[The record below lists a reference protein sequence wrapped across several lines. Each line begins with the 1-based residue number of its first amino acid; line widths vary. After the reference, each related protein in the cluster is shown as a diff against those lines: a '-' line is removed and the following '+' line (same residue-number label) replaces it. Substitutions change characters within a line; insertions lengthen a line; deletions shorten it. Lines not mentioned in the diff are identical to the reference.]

1 MTDIKEF
8 INWMRENEKSENTIY
23 MYSHQVERYFQKY
36 ESITKADLIGFK
48 QELLMSHSPKTV
60 NLYLSSINCYMKFKG
75 IEEIQV
81 KKVRVQKASYV
92 QNVITLDEYKHLI
105 KCLEDDGKRDIE
117 ARFKILAMT
126 GARVSEAIRIT
137 KRDLDQGFA
146 ELWTKGKI
154 RTIHIPVKLREDI
167 ADVYKDYGDDEL
179 LFKNKWNARITSGG
193 VSEMCRRY
201 AKKYNLPR
209 EHMHRHAFR
218 HFFAI
223 QFLKNNNN
231 ISLLADMLGHSGI
244 NTTMIYLRQSKEEQ
258 NRQINE
264 AVNW

>member
-1 MTDIKEF
+1 M
-8 INWMRENEKSENTIY
+8 
-23 MYSHQVERYFQKY
+23 
-36 ESITKADLIGFK
+36 
-48 QELLMSHSPKTV
+48 
-60 NLYLSSINCYMKFKG
+60 
-75 IEEIQV
+75 IEIFPDEV
-81 KKVRVQKASYV
+81 K
-92 QNVITLDEYKHLI
+92 NV
-105 KCLEDDGKRDIE
+105 
-117 ARFKILAMT
+117 
-126 GARVSEAIRIT
+126 
-137 KRDLDQGFA
+137 GFA
-146 ELWTKGKI
+146 
-154 RTIHIPVKLREDI
+154 PAQEDE
-167 ADVYKDYGDDEL
+167 KNDYGDDEL

-209 EHMHRHAFR
+209 EHMHPHAFR